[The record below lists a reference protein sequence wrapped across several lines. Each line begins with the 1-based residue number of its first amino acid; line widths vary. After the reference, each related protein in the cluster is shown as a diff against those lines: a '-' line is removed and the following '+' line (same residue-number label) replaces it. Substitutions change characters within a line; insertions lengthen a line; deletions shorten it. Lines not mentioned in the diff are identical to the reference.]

1 MLFRSP
7 WIPEGG
13 LFFAPLDQMATEVL
27 IQGKDVQASLDTA
40 AQTFK
45 TDVVPDYSE

>member
-1 MLFRSP
+1 MAQPRP

-13 LFFAPLDQMATEVL
+13 LFFAPLDEMATEVL
-27 IQGKDVQASLDTA
+27 VQGADVEESLDQTA
-40 AQTFK
+40 DQFK